1 MRRLEDADRH
11 RHPMLLI
18 ILGILAVAW
27 AGVVLV
33 VVAACA
39 SAARGDRALFAAHSL
54 AHAHARPR
62 LRRSL

>member
-1 MRRLEDADRH
+1 
-11 RHPMLLI
+11 MLLI
-18 ILGILAVAW
+18 LISILAVVW

-54 AHAHARPR
+54 AHASAHPR
-62 LRRSL
+62 LQRSL